1 MSASIEGRLSRMLLT
16 IVVVAA
22 LCSALVNFIFAY
34 HAAEDFQDETLR
46 QIAFLV
52 SGPGWNARAALL
64 FDEEIIDAHSRLIV
78 VREPPGDVPEW
89 VPKELG
95 AGFHTIGRGQE
106 RMRVFVRQISS
117 DERVVVAQPID
128 LRDDVAFNSALPTFV
143 PLFLLLP
150 LLLLLTVSIVRGEFV
165 RVRRLAD
172 AVDRSPPDQLEP
184 LPGADVPQ
192 ELRSFVAAI
201 NRLMMRINHLVE
213 QQRRFTADAAHELRS
228 PFTALALQAKNVE
241 KADSLH
247 AVRERMVPL
256 KSGIHRAHRVVEQ
269 LLSLAR
275 TQTESQRERVDVS
288 RLTRELIEHYQPLA
302 LQRGIDL
309 GLEERERV
317 EVIANA
323 NALTLIL
330 KNALD
335 NALTYT
341 PAQGEVTVRLFGED
355 GEAIVEVVDSG
366 PGILAEERDRV
377 FAPFYRIPG
386 SPGDGSGLGLAIARD
401 AAIRLGGDIRLSDR
415 SGRSGLLFQYRQQ
428 RAPRSA

>member
-1 MSASIEGRLSRMLLT
+1 
-16 IVVVAA
+16 
-22 LCSALVNFIFAY
+22 
-34 HAAEDFQDETLR
+34 
-46 QIAFLV
+46 
-52 SGPGWNARAALL
+52 
-64 FDEEIIDAHSRLIV
+64 
-78 VREPPGDVPEW
+78 
-89 VPKELG
+89 
-95 AGFHTIGRGQE
+95 
-106 RMRVFVRQISS
+106 
-117 DERVVVAQPID
+117 
-128 LRDDVAFNSALPTFV
+128 
-143 PLFLLLP
+143 
-150 LLLLLTVSIVRGEFV
+150 
-165 RVRRLAD
+165 
-172 AVDRSPPDQLEP
+172 
-184 LPGADVPQ
+184 
-192 ELRSFVAAI
+192 
-201 NRLMMRINHLVE
+201 VE